1 MVPEEAHDPEGGK
14 CKRSNPKKGNLL
26 YEHFQNGTFG
36 KSQKGSCFFRM
47 AYLTHLINVVTTT
60 VQGVQQ
66 QPYDTKK
73 LKEFALYGYIAAPRL
88 VQC

>member
-1 MVPEEAHDPEGGK
+1 MKKHLPQKEA
-14 CKRSNPKKGNLL
+14 S
-26 YEHFQNGTFG
+26 
-36 KSQKGSCFFRM
+36 
-47 AYLTHLINVVTTT
+47 AIHLINVVTTT